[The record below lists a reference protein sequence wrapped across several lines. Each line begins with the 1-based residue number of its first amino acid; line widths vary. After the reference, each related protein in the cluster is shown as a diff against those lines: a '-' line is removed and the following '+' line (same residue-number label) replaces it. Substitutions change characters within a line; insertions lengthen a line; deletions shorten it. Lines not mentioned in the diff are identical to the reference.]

1 MNAPLHAPRIPDH
14 PIDQLFIDRWSP
26 RSFSDETLPEPV
38 LLTMLEAAR
47 WAPSAS
53 NHQPWRFAWGLRG
66 EAGFDAIL
74 GALVQFNADWAGK
87 AAALV
92 AVASKST
99 VAGTEG
105 DVPNPFH
112 SFDAGAAW
120 SNLALQVHLSGYV
133 AHAMGGF
140 DREKAA
146 AALNLPADYAL
157 HAIVAIGRQGDAAAL
172 PEKLRARE
180 MPNARLPLAQIAR
193 RGAFA

>member
-1 MNAPLHAPRIPDH
+1 MNAPLHNPRIAEH
-14 PIDQLFIDRWSP
+14 PVDPIFVERWSP
-26 RSFSDETLPEPV
+26 RSFNDETLPESA

-53 NHQPWRFAWGLRG
+53 NHQPWRFAYGLRG
-66 EAGFDAIL
+66 DAGFDAIL
-74 GALVQFNADWAGK
+74 GSLVEFNAAWAVK

-92 AVASKST
+92 AIASKTT
-99 VAGTEG
+99 VAGPEG
-105 DVPNPFH
+105 DVPNAFH

-120 SNLALQVHLSGYV
+120 ANLALQAHLSGHV

-140 DREKAA
+140 DRARAA
-146 AALNLPADYAL
+146 AALNLPADYQL
-157 HAIVAIGRQGDAAAL
+157 QAIVAIGRRADAAAL

-180 MPNARLPLAQIAR
+180 TPSGRVPLAQIAR